1 MQVLKDAL
9 GGNCNTLLCACI
21 WGESAHLEETISTL
35 RLASRMMR
43 VQNQSLAVEVTDPV
57 KLVKKQEQT
66 IKELKQELLMHDALA
81 DRAGVLYDPYTPEQL
96 GDLKQT
102 LVKFLSSKGSGGG
115 GDGNDDDALL
125 GSFQSVRQMRETC
138 KLFRELYQQ
147 QEDQTRR
154 LVTAAQAGSLG
165 GLGATSPADLEAL
178 LGATGAGGGAGGDAG
193 PTVGDL
199 ENGGGGGFGLGM
211 ADPSARPVAHELAG
225 TMGSGGGRAGGGM
238 GSSINSPTRQRP
250 GSRGG
255 AGSNFNNNGGGGG
268 ARGTGRSGGG
278 GVGWGGAGAVPED
291 KDAAFLVF
299 KSGAGKATNGDILRA
314 NAQAKQLKAKSKAC
328 AGAINESKRVIDEL
342 TSAIEE
348 KKQARLANL
357 RATMGSGG

>member
-1 MQVLKDAL
+1 
-9 GGNCNTLLCACI
+9 
-21 WGESAHLEETISTL
+21 
-35 RLASRMMR
+35 MR

-102 LVKFLSSKGSGGG
+102 LVKFLSAKGGSN
-115 GDGNDDDALL
+115 GDDDDALL

-165 GLGATSPADLEAL
+165 GLGATSPAELEAL
-178 LGATGAGGGAGGDAG
+178 LGGTGVGGAGGEAG

-199 ENGGGGGFGLGM
+199 ENGGSGGGGLGGGGFGLGM

-225 TMGSGGGRAGGGM
+225 TMGSSRGM
-238 GSSINSPTRQRP
+238 GSSNNSPTRQRP

-255 AGSNFNNNGGGGG
+255 GAGGGGGSNFNSHGGGGG
-268 ARGTGRSGGG
+268 GGGRGNGRTG

-299 KSGAGKATNGDILRA
+299 KSGAGKATNSDIQRA

-348 KKQARLANL
+348 KKQTRLASL
-357 RATMGSGG
+357 RATMGSGGCV

>member
-238 GSSINSPTRQRP
+238 GSSIN
-250 GSRGG
+250 
-255 AGSNFNNNGGGGG
+255 NNGGGGG

>member
-238 GSSINSPTRQRP
+238 GS
-250 GSRGG
+250 
-255 AGSNFNNNGGGGG
+255 NFNNN
-268 ARGTGRSGGG
+268 GGG